1 MNESSKERTL
11 GALHRQNEKIIS
23 QILDNIR
30 GVARMREQRNELVF
44 TEQFLKEHAEVMQ
57 RLSDLTGMSVTA
69 LIAKLKY

>member
-1 MNESSKERTL
+1 
-11 GALHRQNEKIIS
+11 
-23 QILDNIR
+23 
-30 GVARMREQRNELVF
+30 MREQRNELVF